1 MRVLLFLP
9 FFAACAATP
18 SVPPPNP
25 TKVSDSLPPVE
36 LQTLDGKPA
45 RLDELSR
52 GRPVLVSL
60 WATWCEACAREFEA
74 LARLDEAARGGGAAV
89 IAIAVG
95 EPRAQVASFVQRH
108 ALPYAQLVDERFK
121 LADAIGQTR
130 VPATLVL
137 ARDGRV
143 VYRGGAFDEAAL
155 AAFRAALAAPPA
167 GVTGSTGRPDQA
179 AR

>member
-1 MRVLLFLP
+1 MTRTTLP
-9 FFAACAATP
+9 A
-18 SVPPPNP
+18 V
-25 TKVSDSLPPVE
+25 D

-45 RLDELSR
+45 RLDELAR

-60 WATWCEACAREFEA
+60 WATWCDACAREFDA
-74 LARLDEAARGGGAAV
+74 LARLDEAVRGEGAAV

-95 EPRAQVASFVQRH
+95 EPLSTVASFVQRR
-108 ALPYAQLVDERFK
+108 ALPYPQLVDEHFQ

-137 ARDGRV
+137 GRDGRV
-143 VYRGGAFDEAAL
+143 LYRGGAFDQGAL
-155 AAFRAALAAPPA
+155 MAFRAAVAEARAAV
-167 GVTGSTGRPDQA
+167 VTEATGRPDHA

>member
-1 MRVLLFLP
+1 MELP
-9 FFAACAATP
+9 A
-18 SVPPPNP
+18 
-25 TKVSDSLPPVE
+25 VE
-36 LQTLDGKPA
+36 LQTLDGKPV

-60 WATWCEACAREFEA
+60 WATWCEACTREFDA
-74 LARLDEAARGGGAAV
+74 LTRLDEATRGAGAAV

-95 EPRAQVASFVQRH
+95 EPHAQVASFVQRR
-108 ALPYAQLVDERFK
+108 ALPYAQLVDERFQ
-121 LADAIGQTR
+121 LADAIGQSR

-137 ARDGRV
+137 GRDGRV

-155 AAFRAALAAPPA
+155 AAFRAALAAPPSGGG
-167 GVTGSTGRPDQA
+167 GVTAATGRPDRA